1 MTSLI
6 NVQVRDGVGVIEFA
20 RPEKFNCL
28 SMRVFGEIS
37 DAFDRLES
45 DTQVATVLVC
55 AQGKH
60 FCTGAELDEV
70 EALRADA
77 AKLREFIALGHAVL
91 NRIEDS
97 RLPVVAA
104 VQGYCLAGGLEFI
117 MACDI
122 VFAASDA
129 KLGDQHAQFGLV
141 PGWGGS
147 QRLPRLVGQRR
158 AMDLMMSARWLSA
171 DDALAWGLVNYV
183 EEPEQ
188 LRAAADQYCAKLAQR
203 SMDGLSLMKRLASV
217 HARQARVDLHFEI
230 EQAVPTLMSPDVTEG
245 LAAFRQRREPKF
257 R

>member
-6 NVQVRDGVGVIEFA
+6 NVEVRDRVGVIEFA

-28 SMRVFGEIS
+28 SMRVFEEVS

-45 DTQVATVLVC
+45 DAQVATVLVC
-55 AQGKH
+55 AQGRH

-70 EALRADA
+70 EALRTDADR
-77 AKLREFIALGHAVL
+77 LREFIALGHAVL

-97 RLPVVAA
+97 RLAVVAA
-104 VQGYCLAGGLEFI
+104 VQGCCLAGGLEFI

-158 AMDLMMSARWLSA
+158 AMDLMMSARWLPA
-171 DDALAWGLVNYV
+171 AEALAWGLVNYV
-183 EEPEQ
+183 EEPGQ
-188 LRAAADQYCAKLAQR
+188 LRAAADRYCAKLAQR
-203 SMDGLSLMKRLASV
+203 STPGLSLMKRLASV
-217 HARQARVDLHFEI
+217 HARQARADLHFEI
-230 EQAVPTLMSPDVTEG
+230 EQAVPALMSADVTEG
-245 LAAFRQRREPKF
+245 LAAFRQRREPHF

>member
-6 NVQVRDGVGVIEFA
+6 KLEVADGVGTIEFA
-20 RPEKFNCL
+20 RPEIFNCL
-28 SMRVFGEIS
+28 SMQVFREIGE
-37 DAFDRLES
+37 AFDRLEADS
-45 DTQVATVLVC
+45 SISAVLVC

-70 EALRADA
+70 EALRGDSAR
-77 AKLREFIALGHAVL
+77 LGEFIALGHAVL

-104 VQGYCLAGGLEFI
+104 VQGCCLAGGLEFI
-117 MACDI
+117 MACDV

-129 KLGDQHAQFGLV
+129 RLGDQHAQFGLV

-158 AMDLMMSARWLSA
+158 AIDLMMSARWISA
-171 DDALAWGLVNYV
+171 TDAQSWGLVNHV
-183 EEPEQ
+183 EAPEQ
-188 LRAAADQYCAKLAQR
+188 LRAAASRYCSTLARR
-203 SMDGLSLMKRLASV
+203 SGSGLSLMKRLASV
-217 HARQARVDLHFEI
+217 HTHRAREALDIEI
-230 EQAVPTLMSPDVTEG
+230 AAVVPALMSPDVAEG
-245 LAAFRQRREPKF
+245 LAAFRQRREPNF